1 MKTKLLLIAF
11 IALFSEAKAQL
22 IISSD
27 TFTHAVYN
35 ETTSQWDFKILQQKV
50 DNVFGIMKD
59 MSAFLHAN
67 EEKGT
72 LVYDIINY
80 EYDDEKVKYTIVM
93 QDENKK
99 EYVLIIDGGNLDLAI
114 SYYDLTGQQLMD
126 YYNITNITNV
136 QGGD

>member
-35 ETTSQWDFKILQQKV
+35 ETTSQWDFKILRQKV

-126 YYNITNITNV
+126 YYNITNV